1 MESNRRCVREWINI
15 NNYHYEVV
23 VGASEEPTKAT
34 FTYRRDKS
42 FPFCI
47 RHLTD
52 SLCDGNSRGSLQ
64 CNSVKGDERVYANIN
79 KEYRVD
85 GKARG
90 GRGKL
95 N

>member
-64 CNSVKGDERVYANIN
+64 CAIVSKEMRECMQILTRSIEWMERRAEEEGN
-79 KEYRVD
+79 
-85 GKARG
+85 
-90 GRGKL
+90 
-95 N
+95 